1 MFFQVLVPRV
11 CPVRHS
17 LLTRRTRQR
26 HRTLKPFVQTAFA
39 KDVFII
45 AQRHH
50 RRLAKIRAYLA
61 RELVDVVREDVSQ
74 RKSASHHFFLC
85 VLCVLFLLGTRARAH
100 LTKRGTF
107 FFSSI
112 IDAHHVAKKRQ
123 KRQNWLSKAMKNVLS
138 NDLLR
143 EGERKKQR
151 LVAPEKKKKPPRA
164 KARKNERYEEHA
176 RIPSFSS
183 RGELHDEPYIEANVR
198 AFARSRHHLKGGV
211 RFFYFI
217 LRMRALFFSFLSLFF
232 CGEKME
238 RRNINARS
246 SPPPRART
254 RKCLARNDSRF
265 ARSGRA

>member
-1 MFFQVLVPRV
+1 V
-11 CPVRHS
+11 
-17 LLTRRTRQR
+17 T
-26 HRTLKPFVQTAFA
+26 
-39 KDVFII
+39 
-45 AQRHH
+45 
-50 RRLAKIRAYLA
+50 
-61 RELVDVVREDVSQ
+61 
-74 RKSASHHFFLC
+74 
-85 VLCVLFLLGTRARAH
+85 
-100 LTKRGTF
+100 TK
-107 FFSSI
+107 
-112 IDAHHVAKKRQ
+112 

-183 RGELHDEPYIEANVR
+183 RGELRDEPYIEANVR

>member
-1 MFFQVLVPRV
+1 
-11 CPVRHS
+11 
-17 LLTRRTRQR
+17 
-26 HRTLKPFVQTAFA
+26 
-39 KDVFII
+39 VFII

-123 KRQNWLSKAMKNVLS
+123 KRQNWLSKAMKNVI
-138 NDLLR
+138 
-143 EGERKKQR
+143 ERLARGRKKKQR

-211 RFFYFI
+211 RFFLFYFKNAR
-217 LRMRALFFSFLSLFF
+217 LVFFLSLSLFLRGEN
-232 CGEKME
+232 GEKKYK
-238 RRNINARS
+238 RALVP
-246 SPPPRART
+246 SPPGANAKMFGEKRLAFRAKWT
-254 RKCLARNDSRF
+254 RVNAVWCSRREVF
-265 ARSGRA
+265 FRAMY

>member
-1 MFFQVLVPRV
+1 V
-11 CPVRHS
+11 
-17 LLTRRTRQR
+17 
-26 HRTLKPFVQTAFA
+26 
-39 KDVFII
+39 
-45 AQRHH
+45 
-50 RRLAKIRAYLA
+50 
-61 RELVDVVREDVSQ
+61 
-74 RKSASHHFFLC
+74 
-85 VLCVLFLLGTRARAH
+85 
-100 LTKRGTF
+100 
-107 FFSSI
+107 
-112 IDAHHVAKKRQ
+112 
-123 KRQNWLSKAMKNVLS
+123 KN
-138 NDLLR
+138 
-143 EGERKKQR
+143 G

-183 RGELHDEPYIEANVR
+183 RGKLRDEPIEANVR

-211 RFFYFI
+211 RFFYFYFKNAR
-217 LRMRALFFSFLSLFF
+217 LVFFLSLSFF